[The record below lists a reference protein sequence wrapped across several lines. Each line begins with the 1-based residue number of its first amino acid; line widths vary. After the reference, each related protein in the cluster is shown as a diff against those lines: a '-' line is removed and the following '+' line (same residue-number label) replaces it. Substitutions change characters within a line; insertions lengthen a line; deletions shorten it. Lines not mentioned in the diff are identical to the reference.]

1 MIVKIFKKHFFSLR
15 KITNIEFFTLENQK
29 NQVLK
34 FILHSL
40 HLQKCFARAVK
51 IW

>member
-40 HLQKCFARAVK
+40 HLQKYFALAVK